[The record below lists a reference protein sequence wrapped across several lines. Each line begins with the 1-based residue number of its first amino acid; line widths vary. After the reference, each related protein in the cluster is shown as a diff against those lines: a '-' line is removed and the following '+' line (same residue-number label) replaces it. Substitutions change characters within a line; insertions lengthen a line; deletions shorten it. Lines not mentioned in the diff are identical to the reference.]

1 MACCR
6 WFELDNLARGLMVL
20 GLGLPALASQSAL
33 AQSEPSTKEAEIESS
48 SEYAISST
56 PIEEVTIIAR
66 RRQESLQEV
75 PIAVTVL
82 GEDFLRLHDVNQFSD
97 VQKHAPSLGVTTT
110 GNSTNVPLISLRGQR
125 PSETILSVDPA
136 VAMYFAE
143 IVMTPSHGT
152 NLSLYDLESIQVLKG
167 PQGTLFGRNITG
179 GAVLFSPVKPSLASE
194 GYAEFTL
201 GDYELLSVEGGVN
214 IPVDHRWHLRLS
226 GKVLKRDGYQRNRAN
241 NALAG
246 DKAWDENSIAL
257 RLSLLYETE
266 MLESW
271 SILSWDRNDSKAR
284 VPVLEAWN
292 PDADAG
298 ALLASA
304 FDLDA
309 TLARLAGHD
318 YTEVET
324 DVDGFEDT
332 ENRFFANHTSWKFA
346 NAVTLKNIFGYRKVD
361 WHSRFE
367 TDGTAEALLGPPA
380 SGEPGTTE
388 AEQFSEELQLLG
400 TAFDQQLDWIVGA
413 YYYRM
418 QGTQF
423 TRANILAPF
432 LTTNPQVAGG
442 DVANRAYA
450 VFAQGSYQ
458 LTDNWSLTV
467 GVRHTWDEREVSV
480 ATTEAGQCVVEDETG
495 NPLPDNACERSE
507 DEDYQSPTWLLSASY
522 QPRDTLMVYGSIGSG
537 YRTGGINLRAQKN
550 LELTPYDE
558 ETVLNYEVG
567 IKADWQWGEWALR
580 SNFATF
586 WQDYQDIQRTQAVSD
601 GTNFGTTTENAA
613 EATIRGAELEIWLV
627 PVEALELSLNYSYL
641 DAEFDKYID
650 NSDTDLS
657 DSPFVWVAP
666 HTLAANMRYSWPVG
680 DDDGEVSLQLSYY
693 YQDEVKSSDTSDFT
707 DPQLRTVGRQDGY
720 GLVSARLDWERM
732 LGSAFDLAIFGKN
745 LTDEKYAI
753 GGIDLL
759 EDLGLATRV
768 YGAPRT
774 WGVSLRYSY

>member
-1 MACCR
+1 MTSSR
-6 WFELDNLARGLMVL
+6 RI
-20 GLGLPALASQSAL
+20 GLGIMRLALPLLVAHSAQAQSASSS
-33 AQSEPSTKEAEIESS
+33 QETGVEPS
-48 SEYAISST
+48 SEYATSAT

-82 GEDFLRLHDVNQFSD
+82 GEDFLRLHDVGQFDD

-152 NLSLYDLESIQVLKG
+152 NLSLYDLESVQVLKG

-179 GAVLFSPVKPSLASE
+179 GAVLFSPMKPSLDSE

-201 GDYELLSVEGGVN
+201 GDYGLLGVEGAVN
-214 IPVDHRWHLRLS
+214 LPVDPRWQLRLS
-226 GKVLKRDGYQRNRAN
+226 GKSVKREGYQRNRAN
-241 NALAG
+241 NVLAG

-257 RLSLLYETE
+257 RLSLLHETE

-298 ALLASA
+298 ALLAAA

-309 TLARLAGHD
+309 TLARLGGHD
-318 YTEVET
+318 YTQVET

-346 NAVTLKNIFGYRKVD
+346 NAVTLKNILGYRKVD
-361 WHSRFE
+361 WRSRFE
-367 TDGTAEALLGPPA
+367 TDGSAEALLGPPA

-432 LTTNPQVAGG
+432 LATNPQVAGG
-442 DVANRAYA
+442 DVDNRAYA

-458 LTDNWSLTV
+458 LTDSWSLTL
-467 GVRHTWDEREVSV
+467 GARQTWDQREVSV
-480 ATTEAGQCVVEDETG
+480 TTTKAGQCVVEDDAR

-507 DEDYQSPTWLLSASY
+507 DKDYQSPTWLLSASY
-522 QPRDTLMVYGSIGSG
+522 QPRDTLMVYGSVGSG
-537 YRTGGINLRAQKN
+537 YRTGGINLRAQTS
-550 LELTPYDE
+550 LELKPYDE
-558 ETVLNYEVG
+558 ETVLNYEFG

-586 WQDYQDIQRTQAVSD
+586 WQDYQDIQRTQAQEVAD
-601 GTNFGTTTENAA
+601 EVRTTTENAA

-627 PVEALELSLNYSYL
+627 PVEGLELSLNYSYL

-650 NSDTDLS
+650 NSGTDLS

-680 DDDGEVSLQLSYY
+680 DDDGDVSLQLSYY
-693 YQDEVKSSDTSDFT
+693 YQDEVESSDTSGFA
-707 DPQLRTVGRQDGY
+707 DPKLRAVGRQDGY

-759 EDLGLATRV
+759 DNLGLATRV